1 MITLLEI
8 RQLQERRAQTDTGPV
23 RIPVGALVCLLLLP
37 ACGAH
42 TADPVAATGASGA
55 KEGARAHLDTM
66 VVPQEDI
73 GGLPL
78 GLRVAPDSGWR
89 DNRVEAK
96 RSVDPSDSLASL
108 ADAGRINGYELA
120 YYDPTRAAMRS
131 GSGVDAVMTSVALF
145 SSESTASHYLR
156 NRIHYARGL
165 AGTSPQKGVTFRA
178 VTPFDVRVA
187 DEGFGLRQSVVF
199 GSDHIFR
206 TLISFRRAHI
216 VAGGMVIRA
225 DSGGASV
232 DVERIAGILD
242 SRIQIALHGG
252 PANGKPVLIP
262 KIGVPLDGQ
271 QPTAERPRGA
281 PDLAAIALG
290 PADLAPGIPCEPG
303 RYTHTTPPRIT
314 FRRSFC
320 PRGAAVGHTRLV
332 ALASE
337 VSVFESEVAAKTSL
351 SLTVQAA
358 MSAQGA
364 KALAANFSGTSG
376 AVAMNL
382 HRRRLELKG
391 GGVGL
396 LTTFDTKAGRV
407 ADFYALAQSGRGLTT
422 IDAIG
427 PAEGFD
433 HRDLLPLLQAVERRL
448 GRLG

>member
-1 MITLLEI
+1 
-8 RQLQERRAQTDTGPV
+8 V
-23 RIPVGALVCLLLLP
+23 RIPVAALVCLLLLP

-42 TADPVAATGASGA
+42 KADPVADTAASGG

-73 GGLPL
+73 GRLPP
-78 GLRVAPDSGWR
+78 GLRVAPDSGWT
-89 DNRVEAK
+89 DNRTEAK
-96 RSVDPSDSLASL
+96 RSIDPSDSSASL
-108 ADAGRINGYELA
+108 AAAGRINGYELT

-131 GSGVDAVMTSVALF
+131 GSGVDAVKTWVARF
-145 SSESTASHYLR
+145 SSDSTASDYLR
-156 NRIHYARGL
+156 NRSQYARGL
-165 AGTSPQKGVTFRA
+165 AGTSPQRGVTFRA

-187 DEGFGLRQSVVF
+187 DEGFGFRQSVVF

-206 TLISFRRAHI
+206 TLVSFRRGHI
-216 VAGGMVIRA
+216 VAGGMVVRA
-225 DSGGASV
+225 DSGGASA

-271 QPTAERPRGA
+271 PPTAKRPRGA

-290 PADLAPGIPCEPG
+290 PADLSPGILCEPG
-303 RYTHTTPPRIT
+303 NYTHTTPPRIT

-320 PRGAAVGHTRLV
+320 PRGAAVGHTRLI

-337 VSVFESEVAAKTSL
+337 VSAFESDLAAKTSL
-351 SLTVQAA
+351 SLTVRAA

-364 KALAANFSGTSG
+364 KALAANFSATSG
-376 AVAMNL
+376 EVATNL
-382 HRRRLELKG
+382 RRRRLELEG

-396 LTTFDTKAGRV
+396 LSTFDTKAGRV

-422 IDAIG
+422 LDAVG

-433 HRDLLPLLQAVERRL
+433 HRDLLPLLRAVERRL

>member
-1 MITLLEI
+1 
-8 RQLQERRAQTDTGPV
+8 V
-23 RIPVGALVCLLLLP
+23 RIPVAALVCLLLLP
-37 ACGAH
+37 ACRVH
-42 TADPVAATGASGA
+42 TADPVADSGASGA
-55 KEGARAHLDTM
+55 KKGARAHLNTM

-108 ADAGRINGYELA
+108 ADAGRISGYELA
-120 YYDPTRAAMRS
+120 YYDPTHAALRS
-131 GSGVDAVMTSVALF
+131 GSGVDAVMTWVALF
-145 SSESTASHYLR
+145 TSESTASHYLR
-156 NRIHYARGL
+156 NRIQYARGL
-165 AGTSPQKGVTFRA
+165 AGTSPQSGITFRA

-206 TLISFRRAHI
+206 MLVSFRRGHI

-225 DSGGASV
+225 DSRGTAV

-262 KIGVPLDGQ
+262 EIGVPLDGQ
-271 QPTAERPRGA
+271 QPTATRPGGA

-290 PADLAPGIPCEPG
+290 PNDLPKGILCEPG
-303 RYTHTTPPRIT
+303 SYTHTTPPRIT

-320 PRGAAVGHTRLV
+320 PRGAAVGHSRLI
-332 ALASE
+332 ALTSE

-364 KALAANFSGTSG
+364 KALAANFAATSG
-376 AVAMNL
+376 GAVPTNL
-382 HRRRLELKG
+382 HRRRLELQG
-391 GGVGL
+391 GGVGV
-396 LTTFDTKAGRV
+396 LTTFDTKAGRG
-407 ADFYALAQSGRGLTT
+407 ADFYALAQNGRGLTT
-422 IDAIG
+422 LDAIG

>member
-1 MITLLEI
+1 M
-8 RQLQERRAQTDTGPV
+8 
-23 RIPVGALVCLLLLP
+23 RIPVAALVCLLFLP

-42 TADPVAATGASGA
+42 TADPVADAGASGA
-55 KEGARAHLDTM
+55 KKGARAHLDTM

-73 GGLPL
+73 GGLPP

-96 RSVDPSDSLASL
+96 RSVDPSDSSASL
-108 ADAGRINGYELA
+108 ADAGRINGYELT
-120 YYDPTRAAMRS
+120 YYDPTHAAMRS
-131 GSGVDAVMTSVALF
+131 GSGVDAVMTWAALF
-145 SSESTASHYLR
+145 SSEGTASDYLR

-165 AGTSPQKGVTFRA
+165 AGTSPQRGVTFRA

-187 DEGFGLRQSVVF
+187 DEGFGLSQSVVF
-199 GSDHIFR
+199 GNDHIFR
-206 TLISFRRAHI
+206 TLISLRRGHI
-216 VAGGMVIRA
+216 VAGVMVIRA
-225 DSGGASV
+225 DSGGAAV

-262 KIGVPLDGQ
+262 TIGVPLDGQ

-290 PADLAPGIPCEPG
+290 PADLSPGILCEPG
-303 RYTHTTPPRIT
+303 QYTHTTPPRIT

-337 VSVFESEVAAKTSL
+337 VSAFESDVVAKASL

-364 KALAANFSGTSG
+364 KALAANFAATSGG
-376 AVAMNL
+376 AVATNL
-382 HRRRLELKG
+382 RRRRLELEG

-396 LTTFDTKAGRV
+396 LTTFDTRAGRV

-422 IDAIG
+422 LDAIG

-433 HRDLLPLLQAVERRL
+433 HRDLLPLLRAVERRL